1 MAHTTYETPDLAHR
15 IAALDAPSNLGLR
28 PPAEGVAP
36 GVYKLAGALRDTGLL
51 RRVDAVD
58 AGVVTPPRYLP
69 APLPGE
75 AVRNE
80 AAQARYALR
89 LADRVGA
96 LLDAGAFPL
105 VLGGDCSILLGPALA
120 LARRGRY
127 GLLYVDGHDDF
138 THPGNADSDALSTA
152 GADVALVDRARRGA
166 GRPRGPPPA
175 PGRPGRRAHRRPRGV
190 PRDPGAAA
198 RSSPS
203 TPAATSSSAAR
214 AAVAADAV
222 ATLAGARSR
231 GRVAARRRGRDR
243 LRARCRPSTRRRP
256 TASASRT
263 SRRCSAGLLALGP
276 RRRALQVTILDP
288 DLDEDGTL
296 VARFADILAAG
307 LAARVPVAASAG
319 RQPHREPQRPQLG
332 RAQRAPRAGL
342 ELAEVEARHPGAP
355 ARGGPRPPAG
365 GSAGRRAARRAGGRP
380 AAARRRPRSARQ
392 GQRRHQAR
400 RVREVDGSP
409 GGLVQQHPGGRP
421 ARTAPRRRASPTRP
435 APRGTPGRRRARR
448 RRPRGR
454 GGPGPR
460 RSAACRARRRPG
472 SG

>member
-1 MAHTTYETPDLAHR
+1 MAHTTYETPHLARR

-28 PPAEGVAP
+28 PPADGVAP

-80 AAQARYALR
+80 AAQVRYALR

-152 GADVALVDRARRGA
+152 GADVALVTGRGGALADLEGRRPLLDGRDVVHIGAREVFREIPELRRGRHRPHQPRRHRARRA
-166 GRPRGPPPA
+166 
-175 PGRPGRRAHRRPRGV
+175 
-190 PRDPGAAA
+190 
-198 RSSPS
+198 
-203 TPAATSSSAAR
+203 
-214 AAVAADAV
+214 
-222 ATLAGARSR
+222 
-231 GRVAARRRGRDR
+231 
-243 LRARCRPSTRRRP
+243 RPSPPTRWPRWPERGLEGVWLHVDADVIDCELMP
-256 TASASRT
+256 AVDSPETDGIGFEDLEALL
-263 SRRCSAGLLALGP
+263 AGLLGSGLVVGM
-276 RRRALQVTILDP
+276 QVTILDP

-307 LAARVPVAASAG
+307 LAARVPVAA
-319 RQPHREPQRPQLG
+319 
-332 RAQRAPRAGL
+332 
-342 ELAEVEARHPGAP
+342 
-355 ARGGPRPPAG
+355 
-365 GSAGRRAARRAGGRP
+365 
-380 AAARRRPRSARQ
+380 
-392 GQRRHQAR
+392 
-400 RVREVDGSP
+400 
-409 GGLVQQHPGGRP
+409 
-421 ARTAPRRRASPTRP
+421 
-435 APRGTPGRRRARR
+435 
-448 RRPRGR
+448 
-454 GGPGPR
+454 
-460 RSAACRARRRPG
+460 
-472 SG
+472 